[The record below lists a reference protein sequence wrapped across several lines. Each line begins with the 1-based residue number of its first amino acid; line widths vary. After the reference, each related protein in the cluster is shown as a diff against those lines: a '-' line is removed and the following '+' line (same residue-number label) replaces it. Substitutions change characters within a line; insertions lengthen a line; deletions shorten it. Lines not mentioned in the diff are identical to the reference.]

1 MSNVASLFLLST
13 NLGCST
19 LTSGCIEFLGPRLS
33 GDIVETFWSIANA
46 TMNNDLMRT
55 CVPVIADNF
64 DAFTAGPK
72 FYSSTDPEYLASMLK
87 DDRLSNVSE
96 DSKLRVIAA
105 WFEDAHPDDSSD
117 AFKELLGTVEL
128 GNISSRKLVD
138 VCSSNCFANLP
149 ESFRIEVLDDYV
161 IAYEL
166 PSGDTT
172 PYFTTANFLP
182 GQPDINVKFALELRR
197 ECVVVSVYG
206 CILLIGGEDD
216 DGDPSDKTDIMDVYS
231 GDVASLP
238 PMMHSRSVKVERL
251 PNLPTARSECSAV
264 YVPAFGDIVVG
275 GWQSRIQREVNN
287 VELLEQCGGVTS
299 EKCSWRALTPM
310 LEWRRSPGIAYFHD
324 RVVVAGGNDGER
336 ITVESFSV
344 PSSARD
350 MGQWTKL
357 AGPEQGF
364 GGPISLAVFKKRLL
378 LAGSLQVYSK
388 FFLTQNLDITNEV
401 DFSRLRLL
409 LFKLNSGGID
419 VLELSSESEVDD
431 SELDGFTWKP
441 QFTITGLTCAR
452 LLQMRD
458 TTMKVK
464 KA

>member
-1 MSNVASLFLLST
+1 
-13 NLGCST
+13 
-19 LTSGCIEFLGPRLS
+19 
-33 GDIVETFWSIANA
+33 
-46 TMNNDLMRT
+46 MR
-55 CVPVIADNF
+55 
-64 DAFTAGPK
+64 
-72 FYSSTDPEYLASMLK
+72 
-87 DDRLSNVSE
+87 
-96 DSKLRVIAA
+96 
-105 WFEDAHPDDSSD
+105 
-117 AFKELLGTVEL
+117 
-128 GNISSRKLVD
+128 
-138 VCSSNCFANLP
+138 
-149 ESFRIEVLDDYV
+149 ESRIEVLDDYV

-238 PMMHSRSVKVERL
+238 PMMHSRSGHCATLHAGGIFVERL

-378 LAGSLQVYSK
+378 LAG
-388 FFLTQNLDITNEV
+388 
-401 DFSRLRLL
+401 
-409 LFKLNSGGID
+409 GGID